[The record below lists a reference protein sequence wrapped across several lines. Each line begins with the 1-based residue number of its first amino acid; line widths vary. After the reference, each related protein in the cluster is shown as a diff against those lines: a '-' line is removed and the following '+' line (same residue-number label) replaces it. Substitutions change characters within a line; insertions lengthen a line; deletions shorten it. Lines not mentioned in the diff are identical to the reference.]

1 MFDYLKDLAQKVPLI
16 RRQIMG
22 KILVVDDEESIRI
35 TLSAFLTKDKHDVQV
50 AEDADKAIELFG
62 KTDFDVVVSDIILP
76 RMTGIELLK
85 AIRKISPY
93 VQVIMM
99 TGRPTVETASES
111 LRAGA
116 FDYLFKPIR
125 KDAILKTVRNALKV
139 KILEEQNLKH
149 QEELEHL
156 VEKRTRSL
164 RESENRY
171 RQLVHHSPDGIA
183 IQCEDN
189 VIFANHSM
197 KKILERISDNLFE
210 KTIWNRTALDLPQD
224 LSPISEN
231 DIDKKKNITRFEETF
246 TGKDY
251 DPIHLDIVTLPMT
264 LEGKPAIQV
273 IARDIT
279 KQKFLERSL
288 MQSQKMEA
296 IGTLAG
302 GIAHDFNNILF
313 SIIGYSE
320 LSLDDLE
327 ENSPVRN
334 NLHEILEAGK
344 RAKDLVRQILT
355 FSRQTEHEL
364 SPVQIDLIVKETLTL
379 LRASLPTT
387 IEIQKNIKTDA
398 MALSDPTQIH
408 QILMNLC
415 INASHAM
422 REKGGILAVDLE
434 SVEIDTDLSGKYPDL
449 KAGPYIHMS
458 VSDTGHGIAGEV
470 LNRIFDPFFTTK
482 TREHGTGLGL
492 SVIHGI
498 VKNFGGAIY
507 AFSELGKGSIF
518 KVFIPAIERRIHP
531 EQRTKT
537 PIPKGTEHILFIDD
551 EPALAKMGKQLLESL
566 GYQVEMITKSSEAL
580 KLFRKKPD
588 KFDLVITDMTMP
600 NITGE
605 KLAIELMNIRP
616 DIPVILSSGFNYNID
631 EKKAMAL
638 GIRAF
643 ISKPVLKQEIAK
655 TIRNVLDGKQKVNA
669 RHNLALNSQTTTPV
683 GMDLPQSVG
692 D

>member
-1 MFDYLKDLAQKVPLI
+1 
-16 RRQIMG
+16 MG

-50 AEDADKAIELFG
+50 AEDADKAIELFE

-76 RMTGIELLK
+76 RMTGVDLIK

-116 FDYLFKPIR
+116 FDYLYKPIR
-125 KDAILKTVRNALKV
+125 KDTILKTVRNALKV
-139 KILEEQNLKH
+139 KILEDQNLKR
-149 QEELEHL
+149 QEDLEHL
-156 VEKRTRSL
+156 VIERTRSFW
-164 RESENRY
+164 ESEKRY

-183 IQCEDN
+183 IQREDKL
-189 VIFANHSM
+189 IFANHSM

-210 KTIWNRTALDLPQD
+210 KTILDRTALNLPQD
-224 LSPISEN
+224 VNFVSDDDVTNE
-231 DIDKKKNITRFEETF
+231 KNITRFEEIF
-246 TGKDY
+246 TGEDN

-288 MQSQKMEA
+288 RQSQKMEA

-320 LSLDDLE
+320 LSFDELE
-327 ENSPVRN
+327 ENSPVRK
-334 NLHEILEAGK
+334 NLREILEASK
-344 RAKDLVRQILT
+344 RATDLVRQILT
-355 FSRQTEHEL
+355 FSRQTENEL
-364 SPVQIDLIVKETLTL
+364 SLVQIDLIVKETLTL

-387 IEIQKNIKTDA
+387 IEIRKNIKTDA

-415 INASHAM
+415 VNASHAM

-449 KAGPYIHMS
+449 KAGPYINMS
-458 VSDTGHGIAGEV
+458 VCDTGHGIAPET

-498 VKNFGGAIY
+498 VKNIGGAIY
-507 AFSELGKGSIF
+507 AFSKVDKGSIF
-518 KVFIPAIERRIHP
+518 KVFIPAIERRITP
-531 EQRTKT
+531 EQRTKA

-551 EPALAKMGKQLLESL
+551 EPVLANMGKQLLESL
-566 GYQVEMITKSSEAL
+566 GYQVEMITKSSDAL
-580 KLFRKKPD
+580 ELFRKKPD
-588 KFDLVITDMTMP
+588 RFDLVITDMTMP

-643 ISKPVLKQEIAK
+643 ISKPVLKQEIAE
-655 TIRNVLDGKQKVNA
+655 TIRNVLDGKQNVKTPHRV
-669 RHNLALNSQTTTPV
+669 ALNSRTTNP
-683 GMDLPQSVG
+683 GGIDLPQ
-692 D
+692 

>member
-1 MFDYLKDLAQKVPLI
+1 
-16 RRQIMG
+16 MG

-35 TLSAFLTKDKHDVQV
+35 TLNAFLTKDKHDVQV

-76 RMTGIELLK
+76 RMTGVDLLK

-116 FDYLFKPIR
+116 FDYLYKPIR

-139 KILEEQNLKH
+139 KMLEDQNLKH

-156 VEKRTRSL
+156 VEERTRSL
-164 RESENRY
+164 QESQKRY

-183 IQCEDN
+183 IQREDK

-197 KKILERISDNLFE
+197 EKILERISDDLFE
-210 KTIWNRTALDLPQD
+210 KTIWHKTASEVPQD
-224 LSPISEN
+224 VNFVSDN
-231 DIDKKKNITRFEETF
+231 DVTDEKNITRFEKTF
-246 TGKDY
+246 AGKDN

-320 LSLDDLE
+320 LSLDELD
-327 ENSPVRN
+327 ENSPVRH
-334 NLHEILEAGK
+334 NLHEILEASK
-344 RAKDLVRQILT
+344 RATNLVRQILT

-415 INASHAM
+415 VNASHAM

-449 KAGPYIHMS
+449 KPGPYLNMS
-458 VSDTGHGIAGEV
+458 ICDTGHGISPEM
-470 LNRIFDPFFTTK
+470 LNRIFDPFL
-482 TREHGTGLGL
+482 R
-492 SVIHGI
+492 
-498 VKNFGGAIY
+498 
-507 AFSELGKGSIF
+507 
-518 KVFIPAIERRIHP
+518 
-531 EQRTKT
+531 Q
-537 PIPKGTEHILFIDD
+537 
-551 EPALAKMGKQLLESL
+551 
-566 GYQVEMITKSSEAL
+566 
-580 KLFRKKPD
+580 
-588 KFDLVITDMTMP
+588 
-600 NITGE
+600 
-605 KLAIELMNIRP
+605 
-616 DIPVILSSGFNYNID
+616 
-631 EKKAMAL
+631 
-638 GIRAF
+638 
-643 ISKPVLKQEIAK
+643 KQEN
-655 TIRNVLDGKQKVNA
+655 TE
-669 RHNLALNSQTTTPV
+669 PV
-683 GMDLPQSVG
+683 WGFR
-692 D
+692 

>member
-1 MFDYLKDLAQKVPLI
+1 
-16 RRQIMG
+16 MG
-22 KILVVDDEESIRI
+22 KILVVDDEEIIRI
-35 TLSAFLTKDKHDVQV
+35 TLSGFLTKDNHDVQV
-50 AEDADKAIELFG
+50 AEDADQAIELFA

-76 RMTGIELLK
+76 RMTGVDLLK
-85 AIRKISPY
+85 AIRKISPH

-99 TGRPTVETASES
+99 TGMPTIETASES

-116 FDYLFKPIR
+116 FDYLYKPIR

-139 KILEEQNLKH
+139 KLLEEQNLKH

-156 VEKRTRSL
+156 VEERTRSL
-164 RESENRY
+164 RESEKRY

-183 IQCEDN
+183 IQREDK

-197 KKILERISDNLFE
+197 KKILERISNDLFE
-210 KTIWNRTALDLPQD
+210 KTILVRTASDLQQD
-224 LSPISEN
+224 INFVSDN
-231 DIDKKKNITRFEETF
+231 DVTNEKNITRFEKTF
-246 TGKDY
+246 TGKDNN
-251 DPIHLDIVTLPMT
+251 PIHLDIVTLPIT

-320 LSLDDLE
+320 LSFDELE
-327 ENSPVRN
+327 ENSPVRH
-334 NLHEILEAGK
+334 NLHEILEASK
-344 RAKDLVRQILT
+344 RATDLVRQILT
-355 FSRQTEHEL
+355 FSRQTDHEL
-364 SPVQIDLIVKETLTL
+364 RPVQIDLIVKETLAL

-398 MALSDPTQIH
+398 MALSDPTQLH

-415 INASHAM
+415 VNASYAM
-422 REKGGILAVDLE
+422 REKGGILAIDLE
-434 SVEIDTDLSGKYPDL
+434 SVEIDTDSSGKYPDL
-449 KAGPYIHMS
+449 KAGPYINMS
-458 VSDTGHGIAGEV
+458 VRDTGHGISPEI

-518 KVFIPAIERRIHP
+518 KVFIPAIERRINP

-537 PIPKGTEHILFIDD
+537 PIPKGTEHVLFIDD
-551 EPALAKMGKQLLESL
+551 EPVLAKMGKQLLESL
-566 GYQVEMITKSSEAL
+566 GYQVEMITKSSDAL
-580 KLFRKKPD
+580 ELFRKKPD
-588 KFDLVITDMTMP
+588 RFDLVITDMTMP

-616 DIPVILSSGFNYNID
+616 DIPIILSSGFNYNID

-643 ISKPVLKQEIAK
+643 ISKPVLKQEIAE
-655 TIRNVLDGKQKVNA
+655 TIRNVLDGKQKVEA
-669 RHNLALNSQTTTPV
+669 QHSLVLNSPTIKP
-683 GMDLPQSVG
+683 GGIDLTQ
-692 D
+692 

>member
-1 MFDYLKDLAQKVPLI
+1 
-16 RRQIMG
+16 MG

-35 TLSAFLTKDKHDVQV
+35 TLSAFLTKDNHDVQV
-50 AEDADKAIELFG
+50 AEDADQAIELFG
-62 KTDFDVVVSDIILP
+62 KTDFDIVVSDIILP
-76 RMTGIELLK
+76 RMTGVDLLK

-99 TGRPTVETASES
+99 TGRPTAETASES

-116 FDYLFKPIR
+116 FDYLYKPIR

-139 KILEEQNLKH
+139 KILEDQNLKH

-156 VEKRTRSL
+156 VEEKTRSL
-164 RESENRY
+164 RESEKRY

-183 IQCEDN
+183 IQREDK

-197 KKILERISDNLFE
+197 KKILERISDDLFV
-210 KTIWNRTALDLPQD
+210 KTIWYRTASDLRKD
-224 LSPISEN
+224 VNFVSDN
-231 DIDKKKNITRFEETF
+231 DVTNERNITRFEEIF
-246 TGKDY
+246 TGKDS

-288 MQSQKMEA
+288 RQSQKMEA

-320 LSLDDLE
+320 LSLDELE

-344 RAKDLVRQILT
+344 RATDLVRQILT

-387 IEIQKNIKTDA
+387 IEIRKKIKSDA
-398 MALSDPTQIH
+398 MAMSDPTQIH

-415 INASHAM
+415 VNASHSM

-449 KAGPYIHMS
+449 KAGPYLSMS
-458 VSDTGHGIAGEV
+458 VCDSGHGIAPEM

-498 VKNFGGAIY
+498 VKDFGGAIY

-518 KVFIPAIERRIHP
+518 KVFIPAIERRISP

-537 PIPKGTEHILFIDD
+537 PTPKGTEYILFVDD
-551 EPALAKMGKQLLESL
+551 EPMLAKMGKQLLESL
-566 GYQVEMITKSSEAL
+566 GYRVEMITKSSDAL
-580 KLFRKKPD
+580 ELFRKKPD
-588 KFDLVITDMTMP
+588 KFDLVVTDMTMP

-655 TIRNVLDGKQKVNA
+655 TIRNVLDGKQKVEA
-669 RHNLALNSQTTTPV
+669 QHSLALNSQITKPG
-683 GMDLPQSVG
+683 GMDLPQ
-692 D
+692 

>member
-1 MFDYLKDLAQKVPLI
+1 
-16 RRQIMG
+16 MG
-22 KILVVDDEESIRI
+22 KILVVDDEEIIRI
-35 TLSAFLTKDKHDVQV
+35 TLSGFLTKDNHDVQV
-50 AEDADKAIELFG
+50 AEDADKAIELFA

-76 RMTGIELLK
+76 RMTGVDLLK
-85 AIRKISPY
+85 AIRKISPH

-99 TGRPTVETASES
+99 TGSPAVETASES

-116 FDYLFKPIR
+116 FDYLYKPIR
-125 KDAILKTVRNALKV
+125 KDAILKTVRNALKI
-139 KILEEQNLKH
+139 KILEDQNLKH

-156 VEKRTRSL
+156 VIERTQSL
-164 RESENRY
+164 WESEKRY

-183 IQCEDN
+183 IQREDKL
-189 VIFANHSM
+189 IFANQSM
-197 KKILERISDNLFE
+197 KKILERISDDLFE
-210 KTIWNRTALDLPQD
+210 KTILDRTASNLPKD
-224 LSPISEN
+224 VNVVSDDDVANE
-231 DIDKKKNITRFEETF
+231 KNIARFEETF
-246 TGKDY
+246 REKDKE
-251 DPIHLDIVTLPMT
+251 PIHLDIVTLPII
-264 LEGKPAIQV
+264 LEGKAAIQV

-288 MQSQKMEA
+288 RQSQKMEA

-320 LSLDDLE
+320 LSFDELE
-327 ENSPVRN
+327 ENSPVRK
-334 NLHEILEAGK
+334 NLREILEASK
-344 RAKDLVRQILT
+344 RATDLVRQILT

-364 SPVQIDLIVKETLTL
+364 SLVQIDLIVKETLLL

-387 IEIQKNIKTDA
+387 IKIQKNIKTDA

-415 INASHAM
+415 VNASHAM
-422 REKGGILAVDLE
+422 REKGGILSVDLE

-449 KAGPYIHMS
+449 KPGPYINMS
-458 VSDTGHGIAGEV
+458 VCDTGHGIAPQM

-498 VKNFGGAIY
+498 VKSFGGAIH

-518 KVFIPAIERRIHP
+518 KVFIPAIERRISP
-531 EQRTKT
+531 EQRTKK
-537 PIPKGTEHILFIDD
+537 PVPKGTEHILFIDD
-551 EPALAKMGKQLLESL
+551 EPALANMGKQLLESL
-566 GYQVEMITKSSEAL
+566 GYQVEMITKSSDAL
-580 KLFRKKPD
+580 ELFRKKPD
-588 KFDLVITDMTMP
+588 RFDLVITDMTMP
-600 NITGE
+600 DITGE

-643 ISKPVLKQEIAK
+643 ISKPVLKQELAE
-655 TIRNVLDGKQKVNA
+655 TIRNVLDGKRNVKT
-669 RHNLALNSQTTTPV
+669 RHRVALNSQTMNSG
-683 GMDLPQSVG
+683 GMDLLQ
-692 D
+692 

>member
-1 MFDYLKDLAQKVPLI
+1 
-16 RRQIMG
+16 MG
-22 KILVVDDEESIRI
+22 KILVVDDEEIIRI
-35 TLSAFLTKDKHDVQV
+35 TLSGFLTKDNHDVQV
-50 AEDADKAIELFG
+50 AEDADKAIELFA

-76 RMTGIELLK
+76 RMTGVDLLK
-85 AIRKISPY
+85 AIRKISPH

-99 TGRPTVETASES
+99 TGSPAVETASES

-116 FDYLFKPIR
+116 FDYLYKPIR
-125 KDAILKTVRNALKV
+125 KDAILKTVRNALKI
-139 KILEEQNLKH
+139 KILEDQNLKH

-156 VEKRTRSL
+156 VIERTQSL
-164 RESENRY
+164 WESEKRY

-183 IQCEDN
+183 IQREDK
-189 VIFANHSM
+189 VIFANQSM
-197 KKILERISDNLFE
+197 KKILERISDDLFE
-210 KTIWNRTALDLPQD
+210 KTILDRTASNLPKD
-224 LSPISEN
+224 INVISN
-231 DIDKKKNITRFEETF
+231 DDVANEKNIARFEETF
-246 TGKDY
+246 SEKDKE
-251 DPIHLDIVTLPMT
+251 PIHLDIVTLPII

-288 MQSQKMEA
+288 RQSQKMEA

-320 LSLDDLE
+320 LSFDQLE
-327 ENSPVRN
+327 KNSPVRK
-334 NLHEILEAGK
+334 NLREILEASK
-344 RAKDLVRQILT
+344 RATDLVRQILT
-355 FSRQTEHEL
+355 FSRQSEHEL
-364 SPVQIDLIVKETLTL
+364 SPVQIDLIVKETLML

-387 IEIQKNIKTDA
+387 IKIQKNIKTDA

-415 INASHAM
+415 VNASHAM
-422 REKGGILAVDLE
+422 REKGGILSVELE

-449 KAGPYIHMS
+449 KPGPYINMS
-458 VSDTGHGIAGEV
+458 VCDTGHGIAPQM

-498 VKNFGGAIY
+498 VKNFGGAIH
-507 AFSELGKGSIF
+507 AFSEPDKGSIF
-518 KVFIPAIERRIHP
+518 KVFIPAIERRISP
-531 EQRTKT
+531 EQRTKK
-537 PIPKGTEHILFIDD
+537 PVPKGTEHILFVDD
-551 EPALAKMGKQLLESL
+551 EPMLAKMGKQLLESL
-566 GYQVEMITKSSEAL
+566 GYQVEMITKSSDAL
-580 KLFRKKPD
+580 ELFRKKPD
-588 KFDLVITDMTMP
+588 RFDLVITDMTMP

-643 ISKPVLKQEIAK
+643 ISKPILKQELAE
-655 TIRNVLDGKQKVNA
+655 TIRNVLNGKQNIKTQHRV
-669 RHNLALNSQTTTPV
+669 ALNSQTMNSG
-683 GMDLPQSVG
+683 GMDLLQ
-692 D
+692 

>member
-1 MFDYLKDLAQKVPLI
+1 
-16 RRQIMG
+16 MG

-35 TLSAFLTKDKHDVQV
+35 TLSAFLIKDKHDVQM

-76 RMTGIELLK
+76 RMTGVDLLK

-93 VQVIMM
+93 VQVVMM

-125 KDAILKTVRNALKV
+125 KESILKTVRNALKV
-139 KILEEQNLKH
+139 KLLEEQNLKH

-156 VEKRTRSL
+156 VEERTRSL
-164 RESENRY
+164 RESEKRY

-183 IQCEDN
+183 IQREDE

-197 KKILERISDNLFE
+197 KKILERISDNLLE
-210 KTIWNRTALDLPQD
+210 KTILYKTASELPQD
-224 LSPISEN
+224 ISSDSEN
-231 DIDKKKNITRFEETF
+231 EIDKKKNIIRFEETF
-246 TGKDY
+246 PGRDY
-251 DPIHLDIVTLPMT
+251 DPTHLDIVTLPMT

-273 IARDIT
+273 IARDVT

-288 MQSQKMEA
+288 RQSQKMEA

-320 LSLDDLE
+320 LSLDELE
-327 ENSPVRN
+327 EDSPVRN
-334 NLHEILEAGK
+334 NLQEILDASK
-344 RAKDLVRQILT
+344 RATDLVRQILT

-364 SPVQIDLIVKETLTL
+364 IPIQIDLIVKEIITL

-387 IEIQKNIKTDA
+387 IEIRKNIKTDA
-398 MALSDPTQIH
+398 MALSDPTQVH

-415 INASHAM
+415 VNASHAM
-422 REKGGILAVDLE
+422 REKGGVLAIDLE

-449 KAGPYIHMS
+449 KAGPYINLS
-458 VSDTGHGIAGEV
+458 VCDTGHGISPEM

-498 VKNFGGAIY
+498 VRNFGGAIY

-518 KVFIPAIERRIHP
+518 KVFIPAIERRMNP

-551 EPALAKMGKQLLESL
+551 EPMLAKMGKQLLESL
-566 GYQVEMITKSSEAL
+566 GYQVKMITKSSDAL

-588 KFDLVITDMTMP
+588 RFDLVITDMTMP
-600 NITGE
+600 NLTGE

-643 ISKPVLKQEIAK
+643 ISKPVLKQEIAE
-655 TIRNVLDGKQKVNA
+655 TIRNVLDGKQRLEAQHRVPVN
-669 RHNLALNSQTTTPV
+669 
-683 GMDLPQSVG
+683 
-692 D
+692 

>member
-1 MFDYLKDLAQKVPLI
+1 
-16 RRQIMG
+16 MG
-22 KILVVDDEESIRI
+22 KILVVDDEEIIRI
-35 TLSAFLTKDKHDVQV
+35 TLSGFLTKDNHDVQV
-50 AEDADKAIELFG
+50 AEDADQAIELFA

-76 RMTGIELLK
+76 RMTGVDLLK

-99 TGRPTVETASES
+99 TGMPTIETASES

-116 FDYLFKPIR
+116 FDYLYKPIR

-139 KILEEQNLKH
+139 KILEHQNLKY

-156 VEKRTRSL
+156 VEERTRSL
-164 RESENRY
+164 RESEKRY

-183 IQCEDN
+183 IQREDK

-197 KKILERISDNLFE
+197 KKILERISNDLFE
-210 KTIWNRTALDLPQD
+210 KTILVRTASDLQQEINFVSDND
-224 LSPISEN
+224 LTNE
-231 DIDKKKNITRFEETF
+231 KNITRFEKTF
-246 TGKDY
+246 TGKDN
-251 DPIHLDIVTLPMT
+251 DPIHLDIVTLPIT
-264 LEGKPAIQV
+264 LEGKPAIQI

-320 LSLDDLE
+320 LSFDELE

-334 NLHEILEAGK
+334 NLHEILEASK
-344 RAKDLVRQILT
+344 RATDLVRQILT
-355 FSRQTEHEL
+355 FSRQTDHEL
-364 SPVQIDLIVKETLTL
+364 RPVQIDLIAKETLAL

-387 IEIQKNIKTDA
+387 IEIRKNIKTDA
-398 MALSDPTQIH
+398 MALSDPTQLH

-415 INASHAM
+415 VNASYAM
-422 REKGGILAVDLE
+422 REKGGILSIDLE
-434 SVEIDTDLSGKYPDL
+434 SVEIDTDSSGKYPDL
-449 KAGPYIHMS
+449 KAGPYINMS
-458 VSDTGHGIAGEV
+458 VRDTGHGISPEM

-498 VKNFGGAIY
+498 VKNFGGAVY

-518 KVFIPAIERRIHP
+518 KVFIPAIERRINP

-537 PIPKGTEHILFIDD
+537 PIPKGTEHVLFIDD

-566 GYQVEMITKSSEAL
+566 GYQVEMITKSSDAL
-580 KLFRKKPD
+580 ELFRKKPD
-588 KFDLVITDMTMP
+588 RFDLVITDMTMP

-643 ISKPVLKQEIAK
+643 ISKPVLKQEIAE
-655 TIRNVLDGKQKVNA
+655 TIRNVLNGKQKVEA
-669 RHNLALNSQTTTPV
+669 QHSLVLNSRTTKPG
-683 GMDLPQSVG
+683 GMDLTQ
-692 D
+692 

>member
-1 MFDYLKDLAQKVPLI
+1 
-16 RRQIMG
+16 MG

-35 TLSAFLTKDKHDVQV
+35 TLSAFLTKDNHDVQV
-50 AEDADKAIELFG
+50 AEDADNAIELFA

-76 RMTGIELLK
+76 RMTGVDLLK
-85 AIRKISPY
+85 AIRKISPH

-116 FDYLFKPIR
+116 FNYLYKPIR

-139 KILEEQNLKH
+139 KMLEDQNLKH

-156 VEKRTRSL
+156 VLERTRSL
-164 RESENRY
+164 WESEKRY
-171 RQLVHHSPDGIA
+171 RQLVQHSPDGIA
-183 IQCEDN
+183 IQREDKM
-189 VIFANHSM
+189 IFTNNSM
-197 KKILERISDNLFE
+197 KKILDKISNDLFE
-210 KTIWNRTALDLPQD
+210 KTIWYKTASDLEQD
-224 LSPISEN
+224 VNFVSDN
-231 DIDKKKNITRFEETF
+231 DVTDEKNITRFEKTF
-246 TGKDY
+246 TGKEN

-288 MQSQKMEA
+288 RQSQKMEA

-320 LSLDDLE
+320 LSFDELE
-327 ENSPVRN
+327 ENSPVRK
-334 NLHEILEAGK
+334 NLREILEASK
-344 RAKDLVRQILT
+344 RATDLVRQILT
-355 FSRQTEHEL
+355 FSRQTEHEF

-387 IEIQKNIKTDA
+387 IEIRKNIKTDA

-415 INASHAM
+415 VNASHAM

-434 SVEIDTDLSGKYPDL
+434 SVEIDTDLSEKYPDL
-449 KAGPYIHMS
+449 KPGPYLNMS
-458 VSDTGHGIAGEV
+458 VCDTGHGISSEM

-492 SVIHGI
+492 SVTHGI
-498 VKNFGGAIY
+498 VNNFGGAIY

-518 KVFIPAIERRIHP
+518 KVFIPAIERRMRP
-531 EQRTKT
+531 EQRTMT
-537 PIPKGTEHILFIDD
+537 GILKGSEHILFVDD
-551 EPALAKMGKQLLESL
+551 EQTLANMGKQLLESL
-566 GYQVEMITKSSEAL
+566 GYQVEMITNSSDAL
-580 KLFRKKPD
+580 ELFRKKPD

-616 DIPVILSSGFNYNID
+616 DIPVILSSGFSYNID

-669 RHNLALNSQTTTPV
+669 QHNLALNSRTAQPD
-683 GMDLPQSVG
+683 GMDLPQ
-692 D
+692 

>member
-1 MFDYLKDLAQKVPLI
+1 
-16 RRQIMG
+16 MG

-35 TLSAFLTKDKHDVQV
+35 TLSAFLTKDNHDVQV
-50 AEDADKAIELFG
+50 AEDADNAIELFA

-76 RMTGIELLK
+76 RMTGVDLLK
-85 AIRKISPY
+85 AIRKISPH

-116 FDYLFKPIR
+116 FNYLYKPIR

-139 KILEEQNLKH
+139 KMLEDQNLKH

-156 VEKRTRSL
+156 VLERTRSL
-164 RESENRY
+164 WESEKRY
-171 RQLVHHSPDGIA
+171 RQLVQHSPDGIA
-183 IQCEDN
+183 IQREDKM
-189 VIFANHSM
+189 IFTNNSM
-197 KKILERISDNLFE
+197 KKILDKISNDLFE
-210 KTIWNRTALDLPQD
+210 KTIWYKTASDLEQD
-224 LSPISEN
+224 VNFVSDN
-231 DIDKKKNITRFEETF
+231 DVTDEKNITRFEKTF
-246 TGKDY
+246 TGKEN

-288 MQSQKMEA
+288 RQSQKMEA

-320 LSLDDLE
+320 LSFDELE
-327 ENSPVRN
+327 ENSPVRK
-334 NLHEILEAGK
+334 NLREILEASK
-344 RAKDLVRQILT
+344 RATDLVRQILT
-355 FSRQTEHEL
+355 FSRQTEHEF

-387 IEIQKNIKTDA
+387 IEIRKNIKTDA

-415 INASHAM
+415 VNASHAM

-434 SVEIDTDLSGKYPDL
+434 SVEIDTDLSEKYPDL
-449 KAGPYIHMS
+449 KPGPYLNMS
-458 VSDTGHGIAGEV
+458 VCDTGHGISSEM

-492 SVIHGI
+492 SVTHGI
-498 VKNFGGAIY
+498 VNNFGGAIY

-518 KVFIPAIERRIHP
+518 KVFIPAIERRMRP
-531 EQRTKT
+531 EQRTMT
-537 PIPKGTEHILFIDD
+537 GILKGSEHILFVDD
-551 EPALAKMGKQLLESL
+551 EQTLANMGKQLLESL
-566 GYQVEMITKSSEAL
+566 GYQVEMITNSSDAL
-580 KLFRKKPD
+580 ELFRKKPD

-616 DIPVILSSGFNYNID
+616 DIPVILSSGFSYNID

-669 RHNLALNSQTTTPV
+669 QHNLALNSRTAKLD
-683 GMDLPQSVG
+683 GIDLPQ
-692 D
+692 

>member
-1 MFDYLKDLAQKVPLI
+1 
-16 RRQIMG
+16 MG
-22 KILVVDDEESIRI
+22 KILVVDDEESIRV
-35 TLSAFLTKDKHDVQV
+35 TLSAFLTQDKHDVQV
-50 AEDADKAIELFG
+50 AEDADKAIELLNQA
-62 KTDFDVVVSDIILP
+62 DFDVVVSDIILP
-76 RMTGIELLK
+76 RMNGVELLK
-85 AIRKISPY
+85 AIRKISPHA
-93 VQVIMM
+93 QVIMM
-99 TGRPTVETASES
+99 TGRPTIETASES

-116 FDYLFKPIR
+116 FDYLYKPIR
-125 KDAILKTVRNALKV
+125 KDAILKTVSNALKV
-139 KILEEQNLKH
+139 KILEDQNLKH

-156 VEKRTRSL
+156 VEERTRSL

-171 RQLVHHSPDGIA
+171 RRLVHHSPDGIA
-183 IQCEDN
+183 IQREN
-189 VIFANHSM
+189 KMIFANHSM
-197 KKILERISDNLFE
+197 KKILERISDGLLE
-210 KTIWNRTALDLPQD
+210 KTISYRTASELRQD
-224 LSPISEN
+224 VSSDSKN
-231 DIDKKKNITRFEETF
+231 DVNNEKNITRFEETF
-246 TGKDY
+246 TGKEN

-288 MQSQKMEA
+288 RQSQKMEA

-313 SIIGYSE
+313 SIIGYAE
-320 LSLDDLE
+320 LSMDEIGEDPSLQ
-327 ENSPVRN
+327 S

-344 RAKDLVRQILT
+344 RAKNLVKQILT
-355 FSRQTEHEL
+355 FSRQTEHKL
-364 SPVQIDLIVKETLTL
+364 SPVQIDLIVKDTLTL

-387 IEIQKNIKTDA
+387 IEIRKNIETDA

-415 INASHAM
+415 VNASHAM

-434 SVEIDTDLSGKYPDL
+434 SVEIDTDLSEKYPDL
-449 KAGPYIHMS
+449 KSGPYINMS
-458 VSDTGHGIAGEV
+458 VCDTGYGIAPEM

-482 TREHGTGLGL
+482 IREHGTGLGL
-492 SVIHGI
+492 SVVHGI
-498 VKNFGGAIY
+498 VKNLGGTIY
-507 AFSELGKGSIF
+507 AFSEPGKGSIF
-518 KVFIPAIERRIHP
+518 KVFIPAIERRISP

-537 PIPKGTEHILFIDD
+537 SIPKGTEHILFIDD

-580 KLFRKKPD
+580 ELFRKKPD
-588 KFDLVITDMTMP
+588 RFDLVVTDMTMP

-643 ISKPVLKQEIAK
+643 ISKPVLKQEMAK
-655 TIRNVLDGKQKVNA
+655 TIRNVLDGNQKLKDQ
-669 RHNLALNSQTTTPV
+669 HSLALNSRTTKPG
-683 GMDLPQSVG
+683 GMDLPQSV
-692 D
+692 

>member
-1 MFDYLKDLAQKVPLI
+1 
-16 RRQIMG
+16 MG
-22 KILVVDDEESIRI
+22 KILVVDDEEIIRI
-35 TLSAFLTKDKHDVQV
+35 TLSGFLTKDNHDVQV
-50 AEDADKAIELFG
+50 AEDADKAIELFA

-76 RMTGIELLK
+76 RMTGVDLLK
-85 AIRKISPY
+85 AIRKISPH

-99 TGRPTVETASES
+99 TGSPAVETASES

-116 FDYLFKPIR
+116 FDYLYKPIR
-125 KDAILKTVRNALKV
+125 KDAILKTVRNALKI
-139 KILEEQNLKH
+139 KILEDQNLKH
-149 QEELEHL
+149 QEELENL
-156 VEKRTRSL
+156 VIERTRSL
-164 RESENRY
+164 RESEKRY

-183 IQCEDN
+183 IQREDK
-189 VIFANHSM
+189 VIFANQSM
-197 KKILERISDNLFE
+197 KKILERISDDLFE
-210 KTIWNRTALDLPQD
+210 KTILDRTASNLPKD
-224 LSPISEN
+224 INVISN
-231 DIDKKKNITRFEETF
+231 DDVANEKNIARFEETF
-246 TGKDY
+246 SEKDKE
-251 DPIHLDIVTLPMT
+251 PIHLDIVTLPII

-288 MQSQKMEA
+288 RQSQKMEA

-320 LSLDDLE
+320 LSFDQLE
-327 ENSPVRN
+327 KNSPVRK
-334 NLHEILEAGK
+334 NLREILEASK
-344 RAKDLVRQILT
+344 RATDLVRQILT

-364 SPVQIDLIVKETLTL
+364 SPVQIDLIVKETLML

-387 IEIQKNIKTDA
+387 IKIQKNIKTDA

-415 INASHAM
+415 VNASHAM
-422 REKGGILAVDLE
+422 REKGGILSVELE

-449 KAGPYIHMS
+449 KPGPYINMS
-458 VSDTGHGIAGEV
+458 VCDTGHGIAPQM

-498 VKNFGGAIY
+498 VKNFGGAIH
-507 AFSELGKGSIF
+507 AFSEPDKGSIF
-518 KVFIPAIERRIHP
+518 KVFIPAIERRISP
-531 EQRTKT
+531 EQRTKK
-537 PIPKGTEHILFIDD
+537 PVPKGTEHILFIDD
-551 EPALAKMGKQLLESL
+551 EPALANMGKQLLESL
-566 GYQVEMITKSSEAL
+566 GYQVEMITKSSDAL
-580 KLFRKKPD
+580 ELFRKKPD
-588 KFDLVITDMTMP
+588 RFDLVITDMTMP

-643 ISKPVLKQEIAK
+643 ISKPILKQELAE
-655 TIRNVLDGKQKVNA
+655 TIRNVLNGKQNIKTQHRV
-669 RHNLALNSQTTTPV
+669 ALNSQTMNS
-683 GMDLPQSVG
+683 GGIDLL
-692 D
+692 

>member
-1 MFDYLKDLAQKVPLI
+1 
-16 RRQIMG
+16 MG

-35 TLSAFLTKDKHDVQV
+35 TLSAFLRKDNHDVQA
-50 AEDADKAIELFG
+50 AEDADKAIELFA

-76 RMTGIELLK
+76 RMTGIGLLK

-99 TGRPTVETASES
+99 TGRPTIETASEA

-125 KDAILKTVRNALKV
+125 KDEILKTVRNALKV
-139 KILEEQNLKH
+139 KILEDQNLKY
-149 QEELEHL
+149 QKELEYL
-156 VEKRTRSL
+156 VEERTRSL
-164 RESENRY
+164 RESEKRY

-183 IQCEDN
+183 IQRQDN

-210 KTIWNRTALDLPQD
+210 KTIWYKTVSALPQPD
-224 LSPISEN
+224 ISDSEN
-231 DIDKKKNITRFEETF
+231 EIHKKKNITRFEETF

-264 LEGKPAIQV
+264 HEREPAIQV

-279 KQKFLERSL
+279 KRKFLERSL
-288 MQSQKMEA
+288 RQSQKMEA

-320 LSLDDLE
+320 LSLDELE
-327 ENSPVRN
+327 ENSPVRD
-334 NLHEILEAGK
+334 NLHEILDASK
-344 RAKDLVRQILT
+344 RASDLVRQILT

-364 SPVQIDLIVKETLTL
+364 VPVQIDLIVKETITL

-387 IEIQKNIKTDA
+387 IEIRKNIKTDA
-398 MALSDPTQIH
+398 MALSDPTQLH

-415 INASHAM
+415 INASHTM
-422 REKGGILAVDLE
+422 REKGGLLTIDLE

-449 KAGPYIHMS
+449 KAGPYINLS
-458 VSDTGHGIAGEV
+458 VCDTGHGISPEM

-492 SVIHGI
+492 SVTHGI
-498 VKNFGGAIY
+498 VRSFGGAIY
-507 AFSELGKGSIF
+507 AFSEPGKGSIF
-518 KVFIPAIERRIHP
+518 KVFIPAIERRINP

-537 PIPKGTEHILFIDD
+537 PVPKGTEHILFIDD
-551 EPALAKMGKQLLESL
+551 EPMLAKMGKQLLESL
-566 GYQVEMITKSSEAL
+566 GYQVEMMTKSSDAL
-580 KLFRKKPD
+580 KLFRKKPGR
-588 KFDLVITDMTMP
+588 FDLVITDMTMP
-600 NITGE
+600 HITGE

-643 ISKPVLKQEIAK
+643 ISKPVLKQEIAE
-655 TIRNVLDGKQKVNA
+655 TIRNVLDGKQKVEA
-669 RHNLALNSQTTTPV
+669 RHREALTSQTPKP
-683 GMDLPQSVG
+683 GRMDLPQSV
-692 D
+692 

>member
-1 MFDYLKDLAQKVPLI
+1 
-16 RRQIMG
+16 MG
-22 KILVVDDEESIRI
+22 KILVVDDEESIRT

-50 AEDADKAIELFG
+50 AEDADKAIELFA

-76 RMTGIELLK
+76 QMTGVDLLK
-85 AIRKISPY
+85 TIRKISPY

-111 LRAGA
+111 LRSGA
-116 FDYLFKPIR
+116 FDYLYKPIR

-139 KILEEQNLKH
+139 KILEDQNLKH
-149 QEELEHL
+149 QEDLEHL
-156 VEKRTRSL
+156 VIERTRSL
-164 RESENRY
+164 WESEKRY

-183 IQCEDN
+183 IQREDK
-189 VIFANHSM
+189 VIFANQSM
-197 KKILERISDNLFE
+197 KKILERISNNLLE
-210 KTIWNRTALDLPQD
+210 KTILDRTASDLPQD
-224 LSPISEN
+224 VNFVPDDDVTNE
-231 DIDKKKNITRFEETF
+231 KNITRFEEIF
-246 TGKDY
+246 TGKDN

-288 MQSQKMEA
+288 RQSQKMEA

-320 LSLDDLE
+320 LSFDELE
-327 ENSPVRN
+327 ENSPVRK
-334 NLHEILEAGK
+334 NLHEILEASK
-344 RAKDLVRQILT
+344 RATDLVRQILT

-364 SPVQIDLIVKETLTL
+364 SLVQIDLIVKETLTL

-387 IEIQKNIKTDA
+387 IEIRKNIKTDA

-415 INASHAM
+415 VNASHAM
-422 REKGGILAVDLE
+422 REKGGILSVDLE

-449 KAGPYIHMS
+449 KAGPYINMS
-458 VSDTGHGIAGEV
+458 VCDTGHGIGYQI

-498 VKNFGGAIY
+498 VKNFGGAIH
-507 AFSELGKGSIF
+507 AFSEPGKGSIF
-518 KVFIPAIERRIHP
+518 KVFIPAIERRISP
-531 EQRTKT
+531 EQRTKK
-537 PIPKGTEHILFIDD
+537 PVPKGTEHILFIDD
-551 EPALAKMGKQLLESL
+551 EPALANMGKQLLESL
-566 GYQVEMITKSSEAL
+566 GYQVEMITQSSDAL
-580 KLFRKKPD
+580 ELFRKKPD
-588 KFDLVITDMTMP
+588 RFDLVITDMTMP

-616 DIPVILSSGFNYNID
+616 DIPVILSSGFNYNVD

-643 ISKPVLKQEIAK
+643 ISKPVLKQELAE
-655 TIRNVLDGKQKVNA
+655 TIRNVLDGKQNVKT
-669 RHNLALNSQTTTPV
+669 RHRVALNSQTMNP
-683 GMDLPQSVG
+683 GGADLLQ
-692 D
+692 

>member
-1 MFDYLKDLAQKVPLI
+1 
-16 RRQIMG
+16 MG

-35 TLSAFLTKDKHDVQV
+35 TLSAFLTKAKHDVQV
-50 AEDADKAIELFG
+50 AEDADKAIELFT

-76 RMTGIELLK
+76 RMTGVDLLK

-116 FDYLFKPIR
+116 FDYLYKPIR

-139 KILEEQNLKH
+139 KILEDQNLKH

-156 VEKRTRSL
+156 VEERTRSL

-183 IQCEDN
+183 LQREDKL
-189 VIFANHSM
+189 IFANHSM
-197 KKILERISDNLFE
+197 NKILERISDDLFE
-210 KTIWNRTALDLPQD
+210 KTISDRTISDLRQEV
-224 LSPISEN
+224 SSESAT
-231 DIDKKKNITRFEETF
+231 DITNEKNITRFEETF
-246 TGKDY
+246 TGKDN

-288 MQSQKMEA
+288 RQSQKMEA

-320 LSLDDLE
+320 LSFDELE
-327 ENSPVRN
+327 ENSPVRK
-334 NLHEILEAGK
+334 NLHEILEASK
-344 RAKDLVRQILT
+344 RATDLVRQILT

-387 IEIQKNIKTDA
+387 IEIRKKIETNA

-415 INASHAM
+415 VNASHAM
-422 REKGGILAVDLE
+422 REKGGVLAIDLE
-434 SVEIDTDLSGKYPDL
+434 SVEIDTNSSGKYPDL
-449 KAGPYIHMS
+449 KAGPYINMS
-458 VSDTGHGIAGEV
+458 VCDTGHGIAPEV
-470 LNRIFDPFFTTK
+470 LNHIFDPFFTTK
-482 TREHGTGLGL
+482 TREYGTGLGL

-498 VKNFGGAIY
+498 VKNFGGVIY
-507 AFSELGKGSIF
+507 AFSEPGKGSIF
-518 KVFIPAIERRIHP
+518 KVFIPAIERRISP
-531 EQRTKT
+531 EQRTNT
-537 PIPKGTEHILFIDD
+537 PIPKGTEHILFVDD

-566 GYQVEMITKSSEAL
+566 GYQVEMITKSSDAL
-580 KLFRKKPD
+580 ELFRKKPD
-588 KFDLVITDMTMP
+588 RFDLVITDMTMP

-643 ISKPVLKQEIAK
+643 ISKPVLKQEIAE
-655 TIRNVLDGKQKVNA
+655 TIRNVLDGKQNVKA
-669 RHNLALNSQTTTPV
+669 RHRVALDSRTMNPG
-683 GMDLPQSVG
+683 GMDLPQ
-692 D
+692 

>member
-1 MFDYLKDLAQKVPLI
+1 
-16 RRQIMG
+16 MG
-22 KILVVDDEESIRI
+22 KILVVDDEEIIRI
-35 TLSAFLTKDKHDVQV
+35 TLSGFLTKDNHDVQV
-50 AEDADKAIELFG
+50 AEDADQAIELFA

-76 RMTGIELLK
+76 RMTGVDLLK

-99 TGRPTVETASES
+99 TGMPTIETASES

-116 FDYLFKPIR
+116 FDYLYKPIR

-139 KILEEQNLKH
+139 KILEHQNLKY

-156 VEKRTRSL
+156 VEERTRSL
-164 RESENRY
+164 RESEKRY

-183 IQCEDN
+183 IQREDK

-197 KKILERISDNLFE
+197 KKILERISNDLFE
-210 KTIWNRTALDLPQD
+210 KTILVRTASDLQQEINFVSD
-224 LSPISEN
+224 N
-231 DIDKKKNITRFEETF
+231 DVTNEKNITRFEKTF
-246 TGKDY
+246 TGKDN
-251 DPIHLDIVTLPMT
+251 DPIHLDIVTLPIT
-264 LEGKPAIQV
+264 LEGKPAIQI

-320 LSLDDLE
+320 LSFDELE

-334 NLHEILEAGK
+334 NLHEILEASK
-344 RAKDLVRQILT
+344 RATDLVRQILT
-355 FSRQTEHEL
+355 FSRQTDHEL
-364 SPVQIDLIVKETLTL
+364 RPVQIDLIAKETLAL

-387 IEIQKNIKTDA
+387 IEIRKNIKTDA
-398 MALSDPTQIH
+398 MALSDPTQLH

-415 INASHAM
+415 VNASYAM
-422 REKGGILAVDLE
+422 REKGGILSIDLE
-434 SVEIDTDLSGKYPDL
+434 SVEIDTDSSGKYPDL
-449 KAGPYIHMS
+449 KAGPYINMS
-458 VSDTGHGIAGEV
+458 VRDTGHGISPEM

-498 VKNFGGAIY
+498 VKNFGGAVY

-518 KVFIPAIERRIHP
+518 KVFIPAIERRINP

-537 PIPKGTEHILFIDD
+537 PIPKGTEHVLFIDD

-566 GYQVEMITKSSEAL
+566 GYQVEMITKSSDAL
-580 KLFRKKPD
+580 ELFRKKPD
-588 KFDLVITDMTMP
+588 RFDLVITDMTMP

-643 ISKPVLKQEIAK
+643 ISKPVLKQEIAE
-655 TIRNVLDGKQKVNA
+655 TIRNVLNGKQKVEA
-669 RHNLALNSQTTTPV
+669 QHSLVLNSRTTKPG
-683 GMDLPQSVG
+683 GMDLTQ
-692 D
+692 

>member
-1 MFDYLKDLAQKVPLI
+1 
-16 RRQIMG
+16 MG
-22 KILVVDDEESIRI
+22 KILVVDDDEIIRI
-35 TLSAFLTKDKHDVQV
+35 TLSGFLKKDNHDVQ
-50 AEDADKAIELFG
+50 AAKDADQAIELFK
-62 KTDFDVVVSDIILP
+62 KTDFDVVISDIILP
-76 RMTGIELLK
+76 RMTGVDLLK
-85 AIRKISPY
+85 EIRKISPY

-99 TGRPTVETASES
+99 TGMPTVDTASES

-116 FDYLFKPIR
+116 FDYLYKPIR
-125 KDAILKTVRNALKV
+125 KDAILKTVRNALKF
-139 KILEEQNLKH
+139 KNLEVQNVNH

-183 IQCEDN
+183 IQREGKM
-189 VIFANHSM
+189 IFANHSM
-197 KKILERISDNLFE
+197 KKIMERISEDLFE
-210 KTIWNRTALDLPQD
+210 KTILYKTALNLQQEIYA
-224 LSPISEN
+224 ISDN
-231 DIDKKKNITRFEETF
+231 DVANEKNITHFEQTF
-246 TGKDY
+246 SGKDN
-251 DPIHLDIVTLPMT
+251 DSIHLDIVTLPIT

-288 MQSQKMEA
+288 RQSQKMEA

-320 LSLDDLE
+320 LSLDEVEQSSSLQG
-327 ENSPVRN
+327 
-334 NLHEILEAGK
+334 NLNEILEAGK

-355 FSRQTEHEL
+355 FSRHTEHEL
-364 SPVQIDLIVKETLTL
+364 SPIQIDLIVKETVAL

-398 MALSDPTQIH
+398 MALSDPTQLH

-415 INASHAM
+415 VNASYAM
-422 REKGGILAVDLE
+422 REKGGILAIDLE
-434 SVEIDTDLSGKYPDL
+434 SVEIDADSSGKYPDL
-449 KAGPYIHMS
+449 KAGPYINMS
-458 VSDTGHGIAGEV
+458 VRDTGHGISSEM

-507 AFSELGKGSIF
+507 AFSELGNGSIF
-518 KVFIPAIERRIHP
+518 KVFIPAIERRINP

-537 PIPKGTEHILFIDD
+537 QIPKGTEHVLFIDD
-551 EPALAKMGKQLLESL
+551 EPVLAKMGKQLLESL
-566 GYQVEMITKSSEAL
+566 GYQVEMITKSSDAL
-580 KLFRKKPD
+580 ELFRKKPD
-588 KFDLVITDMTMP
+588 RFDLVITDMTMP

-616 DIPVILSSGFNYNID
+616 DIPVILCSGFNYNID

-643 ISKPVLKQEIAK
+643 ISKPVLKKELAE
-655 TIRNVLDGKQKVNA
+655 TIRNVLDGKQKVEA
-669 RHNLALNSQTTTPV
+669 QHRLVLNSRTTKP
-683 GMDLPQSVG
+683 GGIDLTQ
-692 D
+692 

>member
-1 MFDYLKDLAQKVPLI
+1 
-16 RRQIMG
+16 MG

-50 AEDADKAIELFG
+50 AEDVDNAIELFG

-76 RMTGIELLK
+76 GMTGVDLLK

-116 FDYLFKPIR
+116 FDYLYKPIR
-125 KDAILKTVRNALKV
+125 KDAILKTVRNALKI
-139 KILEEQNLKH
+139 KSLEDQNLKH

-156 VEKRTRSL
+156 VEEKTRSL

-183 IQCEDN
+183 IQREN
-189 VIFANHSM
+189 KVIFANHSM
-197 KKILERISDNLFE
+197 KKILERISDDLFE
-210 KTIWNRTALDLPQD
+210 KTISYRMASDLRQD
-224 LSPISEN
+224 VNFVSDNYVTNE
-231 DIDKKKNITRFEETF
+231 KNITRFEETF
-246 TGKDY
+246 TGKDN

-288 MQSQKMEA
+288 RQSQKMEA

-320 LSLDDLE
+320 LSLDELE
-327 ENSPVRN
+327 ENSPLQN
-334 NLHEILEAGK
+334 NLYEILEASK
-344 RAKDLVRQILT
+344 RATDLVRQILT

-387 IEIQKNIKTDA
+387 IEIRKNIKTDA

-415 INASHAM
+415 VNASHAM

-449 KAGPYIHMS
+449 KSGPYINMS
-458 VSDTGHGIAGEV
+458 VCDTGHGIAPEV
-470 LNRIFDPFFTTK
+470 LNRVFDPFFTTK
-482 TREHGTGLGL
+482 TREYGTGLGL

-498 VKNFGGAIY
+498 VKNFGGVIY
-507 AFSELGKGSIF
+507 AFSEPGKGSIF
-518 KVFIPAIERRIHP
+518 KVFIPAIERRISP
-531 EQRTKT
+531 EQRTNT

-580 KLFRKKPD
+580 ELFRKKPD

-643 ISKPVLKQEIAK
+643 ISKPVLKQEIAN
-655 TIRNVLDGKQKVNA
+655 TIRNVLDGKQKVKA
-669 RHNLALNSQTTTPV
+669 QHSLALNSGTTKPG
-683 GMDLPQSVG
+683 GMDLPQSV
-692 D
+692 

>member
-1 MFDYLKDLAQKVPLI
+1 
-16 RRQIMG
+16 MG
-22 KILVVDDEESIRI
+22 KILVVDDEESIRT

-50 AEDADKAIELFG
+50 AEDADKAIELFA

-76 RMTGIELLK
+76 QMTGVDLLK
-85 AIRKISPY
+85 TIRKISPY

-111 LRAGA
+111 LRSGA
-116 FDYLFKPIR
+116 FDYLYKPIR

-139 KILEEQNLKH
+139 KILEDQNLKH
-149 QEELEHL
+149 QEDLEHL
-156 VEKRTRSL
+156 VIERTRSL
-164 RESENRY
+164 WESEKRY

-183 IQCEDN
+183 IQREDK
-189 VIFANHSM
+189 VIFANQSM
-197 KKILERISDNLFE
+197 KKILERISNNLLE
-210 KTIWNRTALDLPQD
+210 KTILDRTASDLPQD
-224 LSPISEN
+224 VNFVPDDDVTNE
-231 DIDKKKNITRFEETF
+231 KNITRFEEIF
-246 TGKDY
+246 TGKDN

-264 LEGKPAIQV
+264 IEGKPAIQV

-288 MQSQKMEA
+288 RQSQKMEA

-320 LSLDDLE
+320 LSFDELE
-327 ENSPVRN
+327 ENSPVRK
-334 NLHEILEAGK
+334 NLHEILEASK
-344 RAKDLVRQILT
+344 RATDLVRQILT

-364 SPVQIDLIVKETLTL
+364 SLVQIDLIVKETLTL

-387 IEIQKNIKTDA
+387 IEIRKNIKTDA

-415 INASHAM
+415 VNASHAM
-422 REKGGILAVDLE
+422 REKGGILSVDLE

-449 KAGPYIHMS
+449 KAGPYINMS
-458 VSDTGHGIAGEV
+458 VCDTGHGIGYQI

-498 VKNFGGAIY
+498 VKNFGGAIH
-507 AFSELGKGSIF
+507 AFSEPGKGSIF
-518 KVFIPAIERRIHP
+518 KVFIPAIERRISP
-531 EQRTKT
+531 EQRTKK
-537 PIPKGTEHILFIDD
+537 PVPKGTEHILFIDD
-551 EPALAKMGKQLLESL
+551 EPALANMGKQLLESL
-566 GYQVEMITKSSEAL
+566 GYQVEMITQSSDAL
-580 KLFRKKPD
+580 ELFRKKPD
-588 KFDLVITDMTMP
+588 RFDLVITDMTMP

-616 DIPVILSSGFNYNID
+616 DIPVILSSGFNYNVD

-643 ISKPVLKQEIAK
+643 ISKPVLKQELAE
-655 TIRNVLDGKQKVNA
+655 TIRNVLDGKQNVKT
-669 RHNLALNSQTTTPV
+669 RHRVALNSQTMNP
-683 GMDLPQSVG
+683 GGADLLQ
-692 D
+692 

>member
-1 MFDYLKDLAQKVPLI
+1 
-16 RRQIMG
+16 MG

-35 TLSAFLTKDKHDVQV
+35 TLNAFLTKDKHDVQV
-50 AEDADKAIELFG
+50 AEDADNAIELFG

-76 RMTGIELLK
+76 RMTGVDLLK

-116 FDYLFKPIR
+116 FDYLYKPIR

-139 KILEEQNLKH
+139 KILEHQNLKY

-156 VEKRTRSL
+156 VEERTRSL
-164 RESENRY
+164 RESEKRY

-183 IQCEDN
+183 IQREDKM
-189 VIFANHSM
+189 IFANHSM
-197 KKILERISDNLFE
+197 KKILERISNDLFE
-210 KTIWNRTALDLPQD
+210 KTIWYKTASELRQD
-224 LSPISEN
+224 VNVASDTGVTNE
-231 DIDKKKNITRFEETF
+231 KNITRFEKTF
-246 TGKDY
+246 TGKNN

-273 IARDIT
+273 ITRDIT
-279 KQKFLERSL
+279 QQKFLERSL
-288 MQSQKMEA
+288 RQSQKMEA

-320 LSLDDLE
+320 LSFDELE

-334 NLHEILEAGK
+334 NLHEILEASK
-344 RAKDLVRQILT
+344 RATNLVRQILT

-387 IEIQKNIKTDA
+387 IEIRKQIKTDA

-415 INASHAM
+415 VNASHAM

-449 KAGPYIHMS
+449 KPGPYLNMS
-458 VSDTGHGIAGEV
+458 VCDTGHGISPEM

-498 VKNFGGAIY
+498 VKNLGGAIY

-518 KVFIPAIERRIHP
+518 KVFIPAIERRISP
-531 EQRTKT
+531 GQRTQT
-537 PIPKGTEHILFIDD
+537 PIPKGTENILFIDD
-551 EPALAKMGKQLLESL
+551 EPALANMGKQLLESL
-566 GYQVEMITKSSEAL
+566 GYRVEMITKSSDAL
-580 KLFRKKPD
+580 ELFRKEPD
-588 KFDLVITDMTMP
+588 RFDLVITDMTMP

-616 DIPVILSSGFNYNID
+616 DIPVILCSGFNYNID

-643 ISKPVLKQEIAK
+643 ISKPVLKQEMAK

-669 RHNLALNSQTTTPV
+669 QHSLALNSQTTKPG
-683 GMDLPQSVG
+683 GMDLP
-692 D
+692 

>member
-1 MFDYLKDLAQKVPLI
+1 
-16 RRQIMG
+16 MG
-22 KILVVDDEESIRI
+22 KILVVDDEEIIRI
-35 TLSAFLTKDKHDVQV
+35 TLSGFLMKDNHDVQV
-50 AEDADKAIELFG
+50 AEDADQAIELFA

-76 RMTGIELLK
+76 RMTGVDLLK
-85 AIRKISPY
+85 AIRKISPH

-99 TGRPTVETASES
+99 TGMPTIETASES

-116 FDYLFKPIR
+116 FDYLYKPIR

-139 KILEEQNLKH
+139 KLLEEQNLKH

-156 VEKRTRSL
+156 VEERTRSL
-164 RESENRY
+164 RESEKRY

-183 IQCEDN
+183 IQREDK

-197 KKILERISDNLFE
+197 KKILERISNDLFE
-210 KTIWNRTALDLPQD
+210 KTILVRTASELPQD
-224 LSPISEN
+224 INFVSDN
-231 DIDKKKNITRFEETF
+231 DVTNEKNITRFEKTF
-246 TGKDY
+246 TGKDN
-251 DPIHLDIVTLPMT
+251 DPIHLDIVTLPIT

-320 LSLDDLE
+320 LSFDELE
-327 ENSPVRN
+327 ENSPVRH
-334 NLHEILEAGK
+334 NLHEILEASK
-344 RAKDLVRQILT
+344 RATDLVRQILT
-355 FSRQTEHEL
+355 FSRQTDHEL
-364 SPVQIDLIVKETLTL
+364 RPVQIDLIVKETLAL

-398 MALSDPTQIH
+398 MALSDPTQLH

-415 INASHAM
+415 VNASYAM
-422 REKGGILAVDLE
+422 REKGGILAIDLE
-434 SVEIDTDLSGKYPDL
+434 SVEIDTDSSGEYPDL
-449 KAGPYIHMS
+449 KAGPYINMS
-458 VSDTGHGIAGEV
+458 VRDTGHGISPEI

-518 KVFIPAIERRIHP
+518 KVFIPAIERRINP

-537 PIPKGTEHILFIDD
+537 PIPKGTEHVLFIDD
-551 EPALAKMGKQLLESL
+551 EPVLAKMGKQLLESL
-566 GYQVEMITKSSEAL
+566 GYQVEMITKSTDAL
-580 KLFRKKPD
+580 ELFRKKPD

-643 ISKPVLKQEIAK
+643 ISKPVLKQEIAE
-655 TIRNVLDGKQKVNA
+655 TIRNVLDGKQKVEA
-669 RHNLALNSQTTTPV
+669 RHRVHLNSQTTKPA
-683 GMDLPQSVG
+683 GMDLQQSVG

>member
-1 MFDYLKDLAQKVPLI
+1 
-16 RRQIMG
+16 MG
-22 KILVVDDEESIRI
+22 KILVVDDEEIIRI
-35 TLSAFLTKDKHDVQV
+35 TLSGFLTKDNHDVQV
-50 AEDADKAIELFG
+50 AEDADKAIELFA

-76 RMTGIELLK
+76 RMTGVDLLK
-85 AIRKISPY
+85 AIRKISPH

-99 TGRPTVETASES
+99 TGSPAVETASES

-116 FDYLFKPIR
+116 FDYLYKPIR
-125 KDAILKTVRNALKV
+125 KDAILKTVRNALKI
-139 KILEEQNLKH
+139 KILEDQNLKH
-149 QEELEHL
+149 REDLEHL
-156 VEKRTRSL
+156 VEERTRSL
-164 RESENRY
+164 RESEKRY

-183 IQCEDN
+183 IQREDK
-189 VIFANHSM
+189 VIFANQSM
-197 KKILERISDNLFE
+197 KKILERISDDLFE
-210 KTIWNRTALDLPQD
+210 KTILDRTASNLPKD
-224 LSPISEN
+224 INVISN
-231 DIDKKKNITRFEETF
+231 DDVANEKNIARFEETF
-246 TGKDY
+246 SEKDKE
-251 DPIHLDIVTLPMT
+251 PIHLDIVTLPII

-288 MQSQKMEA
+288 RQSQKMEA

-320 LSLDDLE
+320 LSFDQLE
-327 ENSPVRN
+327 KNSPVRK
-334 NLHEILEAGK
+334 NLREILEASK
-344 RAKDLVRQILT
+344 RATDLVRQILT
-355 FSRQTEHEL
+355 FSRQSEHEL
-364 SPVQIDLIVKETLTL
+364 SPVQIDLIVKETLML

-387 IEIQKNIKTDA
+387 IKIQKNIKTDA

-415 INASHAM
+415 VNASHAM
-422 REKGGILAVDLE
+422 REKGGILSVELE

-449 KAGPYIHMS
+449 KPGPYINMS
-458 VSDTGHGIAGEV
+458 VCDTGHGIAPQM

-498 VKNFGGAIY
+498 VKNFGGAIH
-507 AFSELGKGSIF
+507 AFSEPDKGSIF
-518 KVFIPAIERRIHP
+518 KVFIPAIERRISP
-531 EQRTKT
+531 EQRTKK
-537 PIPKGTEHILFIDD
+537 PVPKGTEHILFIDD
-551 EPALAKMGKQLLESL
+551 EPALANMGKQLLESL
-566 GYQVEMITKSSEAL
+566 GYQVEMITKSSDAL
-580 KLFRKKPD
+580 ELFRKKPD
-588 KFDLVITDMTMP
+588 RFDLVITDMTMP

-643 ISKPVLKQEIAK
+643 ISKPVLKQELAE
-655 TIRNVLDGKQKVNA
+655 TIRNVLDGKQNVKT
-669 RHNLALNSQTTTPV
+669 RHRVALNSQTMNSG
-683 GMDLPQSVG
+683 GMDLLQ
-692 D
+692 

>member
-1 MFDYLKDLAQKVPLI
+1 
-16 RRQIMG
+16 MG
-22 KILVVDDEESIRI
+22 KILVVDDEEIIRI
-35 TLSAFLTKDKHDVQV
+35 TLSGFLMKDNHDVQV
-50 AEDADKAIELFG
+50 AEDADQAIELFA

-76 RMTGIELLK
+76 RMTGVDLLK
-85 AIRKISPY
+85 AIRKISPS

-99 TGRPTVETASES
+99 TGMPTIETASES

-116 FDYLFKPIR
+116 FDYLYKPIR

-139 KILEEQNLKH
+139 KLLEEQNLKH

-156 VEKRTRSL
+156 VEERTRSL
-164 RESENRY
+164 RESEKRY

-183 IQCEDN
+183 IQREDK

-197 KKILERISDNLFE
+197 KKILERISNDLFE
-210 KTIWNRTALDLPQD
+210 KTILVRTASDLQQD
-224 LSPISEN
+224 INFVSDN
-231 DIDKKKNITRFEETF
+231 DVTNEKNITRFEKTF
-246 TGKDY
+246 TGKDN
-251 DPIHLDIVTLPMT
+251 DPIHLDIVTLPIT
-264 LEGKPAIQV
+264 LEGKPAIQI

-320 LSLDDLE
+320 LSFDELE
-327 ENSPVRN
+327 ENSPVRH
-334 NLHEILEAGK
+334 NLHEILEASK
-344 RAKDLVRQILT
+344 RATDLVRQILT
-355 FSRQTEHEL
+355 FSRQTDHEL
-364 SPVQIDLIVKETLTL
+364 RPVQIDLIVKETLAL

-387 IEIQKNIKTDA
+387 IEIRKNIKTDA
-398 MALSDPTQIH
+398 MALSDPTQLH

-415 INASHAM
+415 VNASYAM
-422 REKGGILAVDLE
+422 REKGGILSIDLE
-434 SVEIDTDLSGKYPDL
+434 SVEIDTDSSGKYPDL
-449 KAGPYIHMS
+449 KAGPYINMS
-458 VSDTGHGIAGEV
+458 VRDTGHGISPEM

-498 VKNFGGAIY
+498 VKNFCGAIH

-518 KVFIPAIERRIHP
+518 KVFIPAIERRINP

-537 PIPKGTEHILFIDD
+537 PIPKGTEHVLFIDD
-551 EPALAKMGKQLLESL
+551 EPVLAKMGKQLLESL
-566 GYQVEMITKSSEAL
+566 GYQVEMITKSSDAL
-580 KLFRKKPD
+580 ELFRKKPD
-588 KFDLVITDMTMP
+588 RFDLVITDMTMP

-643 ISKPVLKQEIAK
+643 ISKPVLKQEIAE
-655 TIRNVLDGKQKVNA
+655 TIRNVLDGKQKVEA
-669 RHNLALNSQTTTPV
+669 QHSLVLNSRTIKPG
-683 GMDLPQSVG
+683 GMDLTQ
-692 D
+692 

>member
-1 MFDYLKDLAQKVPLI
+1 
-16 RRQIMG
+16 MG
-22 KILVVDDEESIRI
+22 KILVVDDEEIIRI
-35 TLSAFLTKDKHDVQV
+35 TLSGFLMKDNHDVQV
-50 AEDADKAIELFG
+50 AEDADQAIELFA

-76 RMTGIELLK
+76 RMTGVDLLK
-85 AIRKISPY
+85 AIRKISPH

-99 TGRPTVETASES
+99 TGMPTIETASES

-116 FDYLFKPIR
+116 FDYLYKPIR

-139 KILEEQNLKH
+139 KLLEEQNLKH

-156 VEKRTRSL
+156 VEERTRSL
-164 RESENRY
+164 RESEKRY

-183 IQCEDN
+183 IQREDK

-197 KKILERISDNLFE
+197 KKILERISNDLFE
-210 KTIWNRTALDLPQD
+210 KTILVGTASELPQD
-224 LSPISEN
+224 INFVSDN
-231 DIDKKKNITRFEETF
+231 DVTNEKNITRFEKTF
-246 TGKDY
+246 TGKDN
-251 DPIHLDIVTLPMT
+251 DPIHLDIVTLPIT

-320 LSLDDLE
+320 LSFDELE
-327 ENSPVRN
+327 ENSPVRH
-334 NLHEILEAGK
+334 NLHEILEASK
-344 RAKDLVRQILT
+344 RATDLVRQILT
-355 FSRQTEHEL
+355 FSRQTDHEL
-364 SPVQIDLIVKETLTL
+364 RPVQIDLIVKETLAL

-398 MALSDPTQIH
+398 MALSDPTQLH

-415 INASHAM
+415 VNASYAM
-422 REKGGILAVDLE
+422 REKGGILAIDLE
-434 SVEIDTDLSGKYPDL
+434 SVEIDTDSSGEYPDL
-449 KAGPYIHMS
+449 KAGPYINMS
-458 VSDTGHGIAGEV
+458 VRDTGHGISPEI

-518 KVFIPAIERRIHP
+518 KVFIPAIERRINP

-537 PIPKGTEHILFIDD
+537 PIPKGTEHVLFIDD
-551 EPALAKMGKQLLESL
+551 EPVLAKMGKQLLESL
-566 GYQVEMITKSSEAL
+566 GYQVEMITKSTDAL
-580 KLFRKKPD
+580 ELFRKKPD

-643 ISKPVLKQEIAK
+643 ISKPVLKQEIAE
-655 TIRNVLDGKQKVNA
+655 TIRNVLDGKQKVEA
-669 RHNLALNSQTTTPV
+669 RHRVHLNSQTTKPA
-683 GMDLPQSVG
+683 GMDLQQSVG

>member
-1 MFDYLKDLAQKVPLI
+1 
-16 RRQIMG
+16 MG

-50 AEDADKAIELFG
+50 AEDADKAIELLNQA
-62 KTDFDVVVSDIILP
+62 DFDVVVSDIILP
-76 RMTGIELLK
+76 RMNGVELLK
-85 AIRKISPY
+85 AIRKISPHA
-93 VQVIMM
+93 QVIMM
-99 TGRPTVETASES
+99 TGRPTIETASES

-116 FDYLFKPIR
+116 FDYLYKPIR
-125 KDAILKTVRNALKV
+125 KDAILKTVSNALKV
-139 KILEEQNLKH
+139 KILEDQNLKH

-156 VEKRTRSL
+156 VEERTRSL

-171 RQLVHHSPDGIA
+171 RRLVHHSPDGIA
-183 IQCEDN
+183 IQREDKM
-189 VIFANHSM
+189 IFANHSM
-197 KKILERISDNLFE
+197 KKILGRISDDLLE
-210 KTIWNRTALDLPQD
+210 KTISYRTA
-224 LSPISEN
+224 SELRENVSSDSKN
-231 DIDKKKNITRFEETF
+231 DVNNEKNITRFEETF
-246 TGKDY
+246 TGKENN
-251 DPIHLDIVTLPMT
+251 PIHLDIVTLPMI
-264 LEGKPAIQV
+264 LEEKPAIQV

-279 KQKFLERSL
+279 KQKFLESSL
-288 MQSQKMEA
+288 RQSQKMEA

-313 SIIGYSE
+313 SIIGYAE
-320 LSLDDLE
+320 LSMDEIREDSSLQ
-327 ENSPVRN
+327 S

-344 RAKDLVRQILT
+344 RAKNLVKQILT
-355 FSRQTEHEL
+355 FSRQTEHKL

-387 IEIQKNIKTDA
+387 IEIRKNIETDA

-415 INASHAM
+415 VNASHAM
-422 REKGGILAVDLE
+422 REQGGILAVDLE
-434 SVEIDTDLSGKYPDL
+434 SVEIDTDLSEKYPDL
-449 KAGPYIHMS
+449 KSGPYINMS
-458 VSDTGHGIAGEV
+458 VCDTGYGIAPEM

-482 TREHGTGLGL
+482 IREHGTGLGL
-492 SVIHGI
+492 SVVHGI
-498 VKNFGGAIY
+498 VKNFGGTIY
-507 AFSELGKGSIF
+507 AFSEPGKGSIF
-518 KVFIPAIERRIHP
+518 KIFIPAIERRKSP

-537 PIPKGTEHILFIDD
+537 PISKGTEHILFVDD

-580 KLFRKKPD
+580 ELFRKKPD
-588 KFDLVITDMTMP
+588 RFDLVVTDMTMP

-643 ISKPVLKQEIAK
+643 ISKPVLKKEMAK
-655 TIRNVLDGKQKVNA
+655 TIRNVLDGKQKLKDQ
-669 RHNLALNSQTTTPV
+669 HSLALNSRTTKPG

>member
-1 MFDYLKDLAQKVPLI
+1 
-16 RRQIMG
+16 MG

-50 AEDADKAIELFG
+50 AEDADKAIELFE

-76 RMTGIELLK
+76 RMTGVDLLK

-99 TGRPTVETASES
+99 TGRPTIETASES

-116 FDYLFKPIR
+116 FDYLYKPIR

-139 KILEEQNLKH
+139 KMLEDQNLKH
-149 QEELEHL
+149 QEDLEHL
-156 VEKRTRSL
+156 VIERTRSFW
-164 RESENRY
+164 ESEKRY

-183 IQCEDN
+183 IQREDK

-210 KTIWNRTALDLPQD
+210 KTILDRTALNLPQD
-224 LSPISEN
+224 VNFVPDDDVTNE
-231 DIDKKKNITRFEETF
+231 KNITRFEEIF
-246 TGKDY
+246 TGKDN

-288 MQSQKMEA
+288 RQSQKMEA

-320 LSLDDLE
+320 LSFDELE
-327 ENSPVRN
+327 ENSPVRK
-334 NLHEILEAGK
+334 NLHEILEASK
-344 RAKDLVRQILT
+344 RATDLVRQILT

-364 SPVQIDLIVKETLTL
+364 SLVQIDLIVKETLTL

-387 IEIQKNIKTDA
+387 IEIRKNIKTDA

-415 INASHAM
+415 VNASHAM

-434 SVEIDTDLSGKYPDL
+434 SVEIDKDLTGKYPDL
-449 KAGPYIHMS
+449 KAGPYINMS
-458 VSDTGHGIAGEV
+458 VCDTGHGIDPET

-498 VKNFGGAIY
+498 VKNIGGAIY
-507 AFSELGKGSIF
+507 AFSKVGKGSIF
-518 KVFIPAIERRIHP
+518 KVFIPAIERRITP
-531 EQRTKT
+531 EQRTKV

-551 EPALAKMGKQLLESL
+551 EPVLANMGKQLLESL
-566 GYQVEMITKSSEAL
+566 GYQVEMITKSSDAL
-580 KLFRKKPD
+580 ELFRKKPD
-588 KFDLVITDMTMP
+588 RFDLVITDMTMP

-605 KLAIELMNIRP
+605 KLAIEFMNIRP

-643 ISKPVLKQEIAK
+643 ISKPVLKQEIAE
-655 TIRNVLDGKQKVNA
+655 TIRNVLDGKQNVKT
-669 RHNLALNSQTTTPV
+669 RHRVALNSRTTNP
-683 GMDLPQSVG
+683 GGADLLQ
-692 D
+692 